1 MVATSGMMRCL
12 WSGISRSSMKPSFLI
27 SKMAIAGNMKVLMM
41 ITAITI
47 SDDKPA
53 KENGF
58 VYNNSNVNQVVISK
72 GWKT

>member
-1 MVATSGMMRCL
+1 
-12 WSGISRSSMKPSFLI
+12 
-27 SKMAIAGNMKVLMM
+27 MAIAGNMKVLMM

-58 VYNNSNVNQVVISK
+58 VYNNSNVNQVVINN

>member
-1 MVATSGMMRCL
+1 
-12 WSGISRSSMKPSFLI
+12 MKPSFLI

-58 VYNNSNVNQVVISK
+58 VYNNSKVNQVVISK